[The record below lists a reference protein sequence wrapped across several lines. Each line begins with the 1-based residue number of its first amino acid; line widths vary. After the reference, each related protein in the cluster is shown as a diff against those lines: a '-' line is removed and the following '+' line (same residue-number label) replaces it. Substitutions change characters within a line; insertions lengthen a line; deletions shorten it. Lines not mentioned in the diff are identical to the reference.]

1 MGASSVH
8 AERSSAGFER
18 RKRNG
23 YFNLGEG
30 LVQWVSQMPA
40 YYSRSLSDFLSDSC
54 STIIGELAQANS
66 RSRFPLTPEAIDA
79 WRDQLPPLISA
90 VRALTEKRPA
100 ANGWRI
106 LLEYPI
112 PMVGRRIDA
121 VILAHNVIVVIDP
134 KTGASRTSAVRQ
146 VEDYALNLACFHE
159 ASANRIIIPIV
170 ITGGI
175 AKAQHDA
182 TAFDRFIEPCRVYSD
197 ADAPDGLLAICNEY
211 VNPQSVPVDPDAW
224 NNGRFKPVP
233 PIIDAAVALYSDMDV
248 FEIGHACSAREDLD
262 VTTET
267 IVRAVEQARAN
278 NEKVICFVTG
288 VPGAGK
294 TLVGLNAVNRPEI
307 RQFGSFLS
315 GNGPL
320 VTVIQ
325 EALVRDLTR
334 RKTGSTRVNRR
345 DAELEVKTFI
355 HNVHRFADEYYRE
368 ERKCP
373 VQKVI
378 FFDEAQRAWD
388 AEQNGRAKRPEVSE
402 PEMML
407 EVMDRHNDWSVI
419 VALVGGGQEINRGE
433 AGLSEWGRA
442 LVKFQHWRVL
452 ASPYVLS
459 ENGRAEFRLFGET
472 PNGIR
477 VQPSEQLHLRI
488 STRSIR
494 AQRISDWVDA
504 VLSGRGADALL
515 IAEALSVRPALTRS
529 LAAAKLWLSNNRRGT
544 TRSGLTASA
553 YAARLR
559 ADGLEPDFE
568 FHRGFD
574 WEHWFLDSA
583 DCELNH
589 CDHKYCNDVRASSKL
604 EVVATQFEIQGL
616 ELDWVGVCWGEDL
629 LWEEGKWECRRF
641 NNKKWRILP
650 EDSFRKRS
658 YQLNAYRVLLTRARQ
673 NMILYIPR
681 PTPLDKSRL
690 VSELDCTANFLLSC
704 GARAFD

>member
-1 MGASSVH
+1 
-8 AERSSAGFER
+8 
-18 RKRNG
+18 
-23 YFNLGEG
+23 
-30 LVQWVSQMPA
+30 MP
-40 YYSRSLSDFLSDSC
+40 YYSRSLSDFLLDST

-66 RSRFPLTPEAIDA
+66 ESRFPLSPEAIDA
-79 WRDQLPPLISA
+79 WRDQLPPLSSA
-90 VRALTEKRPA
+90 IRALTEKYPSARD
-100 ANGWRI
+100 WRI
-106 LLEYPI
+106 LMEYPI

-121 VILAHNVIVVIDP
+121 VLLAHNVIIVIET
-134 KTGASRTSAVRQ
+134 KTGSSRTSAVRQ
-146 VEDYALNLACFHE
+146 AEDYALNLACFHD
-159 ASANRIIIPIV
+159 ASTGRVIVPMV
-170 ITGGI
+170 ITAGV
-175 AKAQHDA
+175 ATAQRDV
-182 TAFDRFIEPCRVYSD
+182 TAFDRLIEACRVYSL
-197 ADAPDGLLAICNEY
+197 ADAPDGLLATCEEY
-211 VNPQSVPVDPDAW
+211 VNPQCNPIDPVAW
-224 NNGRFKPVP
+224 DNGRFRPVP
-233 PIIDAAVALYSDMDV
+233 PIIDAAVALYSDMNV
-248 FEIGHACSAREDLD
+248 FEIGHSCSAREDLD

-267 IVRAVEQARAN
+267 IVAAVEEARAKS
-278 NEKVICFVTG
+278 EKVICFVTG

-294 TLVGLNAVNRPEI
+294 TLVGLNAVHRREI
-307 RQFGSFLS
+307 RQVGSFLS

-325 EALVRDLTR
+325 EALIRDVTR
-334 RKTGSTRVNRR
+334 RKTGGTRVSRR
-345 DAELEVKTFI
+345 EGELSVRAFI

-368 ERKCP
+368 NQKRP

-388 AEQNGRAKRPEVSE
+388 AEQNRRAKRPQVSE

-407 EVMDRHNDWSVI
+407 EVMDRHKDWSVI

-442 LVKFQHWRVL
+442 LLKFRHWRVL

-459 ENGRAEFRLFGET
+459 GNSSAEFRLFEEA
-472 PNGIR
+472 PSGIR
-477 VQPSEQLHLRI
+477 LQPTEQLHLRI

-504 VLSGRGADALL
+504 VLSGRDR
-515 IAEALSVRPALTRS
+515 EALEIAGVLPVKPAVTRS
-529 LAAAKLWLSNNRRGT
+529 LSAARRWLASNRRGT

-574 WEHWFLDSA
+574 WEHWFLDFP
-583 DCELNH
+583 DCESDN

-629 LWEEGKWECRRF
+629 LWEGEKWECRRF
-641 NNKKWRILP
+641 NNKKWRVLP
-650 EDSFRKRS
+650 IHAVRKRS

-673 NMILYIPR
+673 NMILYIPQ
-681 PTPLDKSRL
+681 PTQLDKSRL
-690 VSELDCTANFLLSC
+690 FSELDRTADFLLSC
-704 GARAFD
+704 GAQAFG

>member
-1 MGASSVH
+1 
-8 AERSSAGFER
+8 
-18 RKRNG
+18 
-23 YFNLGEG
+23 
-30 LVQWVSQMPA
+30 MPA
-40 YYSRSLSDFLSDSC
+40 YYSRSLSDFLTDST

-66 RSRFPLTPEAIDA
+66 AARFPLSPEAIDA
-79 WRDQLPPLISA
+79 WRDQLPPLSSA
-90 VRALTEKRPA
+90 IRTLTEKYPSARD
-100 ANGWRI
+100 WQI
-106 LLEYPI
+106 LMEYPI

-121 VILAHNVIVVIDP
+121 VLLAHNVIIVIET
-134 KTGASRTSAVRQ
+134 KTGSSRTSAVRQ

-159 ASANRIIIPIV
+159 ASTGRIIVPMV
-170 ITGGI
+170 ITAGVV
-175 AKAQHDA
+175 APRDA
-182 TAFDRFIEPCRVYSD
+182 TAFDRFIEPCRAYNI
-197 ADAPDGLLAICNEY
+197 ADASDGLLAICEDH
-211 VNPQSVPVDPDAW
+211 VNPQCAPVDPVAW

-233 PIIDAAVALYSDMDV
+233 PIIDAAVALYSDMNV
-248 FEIGHACSAREDLD
+248 FEIGHSCSARADLD

-267 IVRAVEQARAN
+267 IVLAVEGARSN
-278 NEKVICFVTG
+278 SDKVICFVTG

-294 TLVGLNAVNRPEI
+294 TLVGLNAVHRPEI
-307 RQFGSFLS
+307 RQLGCFLS

-320 VTVIQ
+320 VNVIQ
-325 EALVRDLTR
+325 EALIRDVTR
-334 RKTGSTRVNRR
+334 RKTEGSRTNRR
-345 DAELEVKTFI
+345 DAELSVRAFI

-368 ERKCP
+368 NRKCP

-388 AEQNGRAKRPEVSE
+388 AEQNGRAKRPPVSE

-407 EVMDRHNDWSVI
+407 EVMDRHEDWSVI

-442 LVKFQHWRVL
+442 LLKFPHWRVL

-459 ENGRAEFRLFGET
+459 ENGSAEFRLFEEA
-472 PNGIR
+472 PSAMR
-477 VQPSEQLHLRI
+477 VQPTERLHLRI

-504 VLSGRGADALL
+504 VLSGRDREALE
-515 IAEALSVRPALTRS
+515 IAEVLTVKPAITRS
-529 LAAAKLWLSNNRRGT
+529 LSAAKRWLTGNCRGT

-559 ADGLEPDFE
+559 SDGLEPDFE

-574 WEHWFLDSA
+574 WEHWFLDFA
-583 DCELNH
+583 DCESDS

-629 LWEEGKWECRRF
+629 LWEGEQWECRRF
-641 NNKKWRILP
+641 NNKKWRVLP
-650 EDSFRKRS
+650 AAAARKRS

-673 NMILYIPR
+673 NMILYIPQ
-681 PTPLDKSRL
+681 PKLEDQSRL
-690 VSELDCTANFLLSC
+690 HSALNRTAEFLLSC
-704 GARAFD
+704 GARAFE